1 MAKRKKYFLALP
13 FRIYSLCDLRAL
25 CGEKAAQSY
34 FSRASAAFQSM
45 FLKNEAM

>member
-1 MAKRKKYFLALP
+1 MLIDIYFFLCAL
-13 FRIYSLCDLRAL
+13 CAL